1 MNALHNIFL
10 KRFKVKNFVH
20 SSSKDEKWLE
30 DVLLLFYPK
39 KTKKTEIFFFLFS
52 SIWHLLSR
60 ESPKALTNS
69 QPNYFFYLI
78 LFYFDFYFLF
88 TYSSSYVVCTTLMG
102 VEISFLR
109 G

>member
-1 MNALHNIFL
+1 MC
-10 KRFKVKNFVH
+10 
-20 SSSKDEKWLE
+20 
-30 DVLLLFYPK
+30 FYFFTP

-88 TYSSSYVVCTTLMG
+88 TYFSSYVVCTTLMG